1 MLFIAIGLTILFISI
16 IAALVM
22 LIRELGIK
30 SNFDDSLN
38 DFSLDFA
45 EEGIPAES
53 GSLATS
59 MNSSDDQINLP
70 QEIENSPP
78 SVDEVV
84 PFPWAAEAESQL
96 KSNIEPEYQPE
107 VEKFSAK
114 QPLSLNRESL
124 QGDFSVRDLTED
136 IK

>member
-84 PFPWAAEAESQL
+84 PFPWAAEAESQI

-114 QPLSLNRESL
+114 QSLSLNRESL

>member
-1 MLFIAIGLTILFISI
+1 MIFRWILQ
-16 IAALVM
+16 
-22 LIRELGIK
+22 K
-30 SNFDDSLN
+30 
-38 DFSLDFA
+38 
-45 EEGIPAES
+45 GIPAES